1 MVSKTASEILE
12 DRAPLID
19 TVTNDLAFAYS
30 KSSSCKKS
38 IPLYEKVI
46 ERKENFMANYGSLTF
61 DEKRKIISDNSSTY
75 VNVADLYYRDNN
87 FKDAFRILERG
98 RSRLLINVYS
108 KQLAK
113 NSDILDDKD
122 IISKYPNLIIS
133 AP

>member
-1 MVSKTASEILE
+1 MNEQDPNIAGAML
-12 DRAPLID
+12 
-19 TVTNDLAFAYS
+19 DLVWTYE
-30 KSSSCKKS
+30 KSSQWKKD
-38 IPLYEKVI
+38 IPLYEKII
-46 ERKENFMANYGSLTF
+46 EINENLMSGYGSLTF
-61 DEKRKIISDNSSTY
+61 DKKRTLISENAPIYESA
-75 VNVADLYYRDNN
+75 VDLYYRDNN